1 MTSTITNYSALIDT
15 TYPVPGVDNDTQGFR
30 DNYIQIK
37 RGLESAASEITDLQI
52 SQYEV
57 NTRLNNATVVGDN
70 YATLI
75 ASTVT
80 TLVIN
85 SLTNNIPDIVTPIVK
100 SWYDN
105 TITNDIVTLENTLTT
120 NTLVLQNQITTV
132 SQAINSLQAADIV
145 LNSTATTLWNN
156 VDQLFTEQSSLT
168 NRVEVIEG
176 QFPIVEAT
184 ATQAWQEATSLQS
197 STLANTNA
205 IISIQS
211 TVTNLWNTTYGPGN
225 ALSSIASI
233 NNDISGIKATAV
245 NTGLAIAS
253 LQSTIA
259 GMPQYASQYPPVAS
273 AKGTP
278 GDKRGMYYAD
288 LNYIYVCI
296 SDYTNGSVNIWVRA
310 ATTSS
315 W

>member
-70 YATLI
+70 YAALI

-85 SLTNNIPDIVTPIVK
+85 SLTNNNPDLVTPIV
-100 SWYDN
+100 SAWYN
-105 TITNDIVTLENTLTT
+105 TTITNDITNLANTVTTTTL
-120 NTLVLQNQITTV
+120 NLQSQITSS
-132 SQAINSLQAADIV
+132 SQAINALQ
-145 LNSTATTLWNN
+145 TATSELVNTSTVLWNS
-156 VDQLFTEQSSLT
+156 VAQLNNAQTTLT
-168 NRVEVIEG
+168 NRVTVLENDIVI
-176 QFPIVEAT
+176 VNNT
-184 ATQAWQEATSLQS
+184 ATEAWNGMNEILGDSGAITTAISSLQS
-197 STLANTNA
+197 TSTT
-205 IISIQS
+205 
-211 TVTNLWNTTYGPGN
+211 LWNTTYGPGN

-233 NNDISGIKATAV
+233 NNEISGIKTTAV

-253 LQSTIA
+253 INSTISA
-259 GMPQYASQYPPVAS
+259 MPSFSSQYPPVAS
-273 AKGTP
+273 AKGTAGDRP
-278 GDKRGMYYAD
+278 GMIWAD
-288 LNYIYVCI
+288 ANYIYVCI
-296 SDYTNGSVNIWVRA
+296 GLYNGSSNIWVRA